1 MKRLTLLRH
10 AKSSWAE
17 ISLSDH
23 ERVLS
28 ERGERDAPR
37 MGKRLAI
44 RKVRPSLI
52 VSSSAARARRTASLV
67 AEALKYPA
75 EFLQSEK
82 DLYLATPDSILEI
95 VCGQE
100 DNYSDLMVIAH
111 NPGLTD
117 LANQL
122 LPALHLDNLPT
133 SGAVAIDFVTKK
145 WSEIADAETILAFYD
160 YPKNPELLLIED

>member
-28 ERGERDAPR
+28 ERGERDAPK

-52 VSSSAARARRTASLV
+52 ISSTAARARRTASLI
-67 AEALKYPA
+67 AEALKYPV

-82 DLYLATPDSILEI
+82 DLYLSTPEAIIEL
-95 VCGQE
+95 VAGQE
-100 DNYSDLMVIAH
+100 DNFSDLMVVAH

-122 LPALHLDNLPT
+122 LPALQLDNLPT
-133 SGAVAIDFVTKK
+133 CGAVAIEFDTKK
-145 WSEIADAETILAFYD
+145 WSEIANAETKLVFYD